1 MTQKN
6 CDGVRGE
13 EACPMTRRE
22 LIDLVLENTDSYE
35 DYPFNTS
42 GRESILWTVMKQKAN
57 GKILALIFEKNGELL
72 IDLKLEPAHGHL
84 MRAHRGVSAG
94 YHMNKVHWNTVAVN
108 NTDVERGELL
118 ALIDESDSLT
128 RPALHH
134 VKAPRS
140 AQ

>member
-1 MTQKN
+1 MTQKD

-13 EACPMTRRE
+13 EARPMTRRE
-22 LIDLVLENTDSYE
+22 
-35 DYPFNTS
+35 
-42 GRESILWTVMKQKAN
+42 
-57 GKILALIFEKNGELL
+57 L
-72 IDLKLEPAHGHL
+72 IDLKLEPAHGQL